1 MLSIINSLGLVGLNG
16 YLVKVEID
24 INRGLPTY
32 DIVGLGDAS
41 IKESK
46 QRVLSAIKNQHYN
59 FPIDKLTINL
69 APADIKKEGSYYDLP
84 ISIGI
89 LSATNQVTMPKE
101 KISEFAFI
109 GELSLDGSLRQVK
122 GVLPMLITARNLG
135 IKKVVVPFDN
145 ANEAGYLEGLD
156 VYGVKTLE
164 ELILFLNNEKIINPI
179 ENVSY
184 EFVKA
189 NSVLTGDFSQIKGQA
204 SAKRALEISAAGG
217 HNVLMI
223 GPPGSG
229 KTMLARAFPS
239 ILPDMTFDEA
249 LEVTKIHSIAGTLD
263 KSQGILTERPFR
275 SPHHTTTTVALT
287 GGGMKAKPGEVSLAH
302 NGVLFLD
309 EMPEYSRQT
318 IEALRQS
325 LEDGTITV
333 SRNAQTVEYP
343 ANFILIA
350 SMNPCP
356 CGNYGSTTKECK
368 CSPNQIH
375 KYLSKLSGPL
385 MDRIDMYIEVD
396 SVTFGDI
403 SGEIS
408 EEPSK
413 DIKVRVDK
421 ARQIQTERFANAHGQ
436 KIYSNSKM
444 TTTMLKKYCKL
455 DAVCNEMLKIAFDAL
470 KLSARAY
477 NRILKVAR
485 TIADLE
491 GSENIKREHI
501 FEAIGYRSLDE
512 KYWI

>member
-1 MLSIINSLGLVGLNG
+1 MLSIINSLGLIGLNG
-16 YLVKVEID
+16 YQVKVEID
-24 INRGLPTY
+24 INRGLPSY
-32 DIVGLGDAS
+32 EIVGLADTA

-46 QRVLSAIKNQHYN
+46 QRVVPALKNQGFT
-59 FPIDKLTINL
+59 FPVDKVVINL
-69 APADIKKEGSYYDLP
+69 APADTKKEGSYYDLP
-84 ISIGI
+84 ISVGV
-89 LSATNQVTMPKE
+89 LSATNQIKAKKE
-101 KISEFAFI
+101 FLDQFSFI
-109 GELSLDGSLRQVK
+109 GELSLDGSLRQIK

-135 IKKVVVPFDN
+135 VKKVVIPFEN
-145 ANEAGYLEGLD
+145 ANEASFIDGIE
-156 VYGVKTLE
+156 VYAVKNLK
-164 ELILFLNNEKIINPI
+164 ELTLFLNGEITLNKI
-179 ENVSY
+179 ESLTYSY
-184 EFVKA
+184 IK
-189 NSVLTGDFSQIKGQA
+189 SKTKVLTDFSQIKGQA

-229 KTMLARAFPS
+229 KTMLARAFPT

-249 LEVTKIHSIAGTLD
+249 LEVTKIHSISGTLD
-263 KSQGILTERPFR
+263 KSVGILTERPFR
-275 SPHHTTTTVALT
+275 TPHHTATTVALT
-287 GGGMKAKPGEVSLAH
+287 GGGRNAKPGEISLAH

-309 EMPEYSRQT
+309 EMPEYPRQT

-343 ANFILIA
+343 ANFVLIA

-356 CGNYGSTTKECK
+356 CGNYGSTQKQCK

-396 SVTFGDI
+396 GVTYQDI
-403 SGEIS
+403 SGEIK
-408 EEPSK
+408 EESSL
-413 DIKVRVDK
+413 DIKKRVDK
-421 ARQIQTERFANAHGQ
+421 AREIQTKRYEGQ

-444 TTTMLKKYCKL
+444 TNTMIKKYCKL
-455 DAVCNEMLKIAFDAL
+455 DKESNDMLQLAFDNL
-470 KLSARAY
+470 KLTARAY

-485 TIADLE
+485 TIADLD
-491 GSENIKREHI
+491 GSEDIKQDHI
-501 FEAIGYRSLDE
+501 FEAINYRSLDE

>member
-1 MLSIINSLGLVGLNG
+1 MLSIINSLGLVGLKG
-16 YLVKVEID
+16 YLVNVEID
-24 INRGLPTY
+24 INRGLPSY
-32 DIVGLGDAS
+32 DIVGLGDTA
-41 IKESK
+41 IRESK
-46 QRVLSAIKNQHYN
+46 QRVVSAIKNQRYT

-84 ISIGI
+84 ISVGI
-89 LSATNQVTMPKE
+89 LSATNQITMPKQE
-101 KISEFAFI
+101 LSNFAFI
-109 GELSLDGSLRQVK
+109 GELSLDGSIRQVK
-122 GVLPMLITARNLG
+122 GILPMLITARNLG
-135 IKKVVVPFDN
+135 IKKVVIPYEN
-145 ANEAGYLEGLD
+145 ANEGCYIEGLE
-156 VYGVKTLE
+156 VYSLKNLE
-164 ELILFLNNEKIINPI
+164 EVTQFLNKQLKVEPVK
-179 ENVSY
+179 NVSY
-184 EFVKA
+184 DIIK
-189 NSVLTGDFSQIKGQA
+189 SKSKCLGDFSQIKGQA

-263 KSQGILTERPFR
+263 KDLGILTERPFR

-287 GGGMKAKPGEVSLAH
+287 GGGAKAKPGEVSLAH

-309 EMPEYSRQT
+309 EMPEYSRST

-333 SRNAQTVEYP
+333 SRNSQTVEYP

-356 CGNYGSTTKECK
+356 CGNYGSTTKQCK

-375 KYLSKLSGPL
+375 NYLSKLSGPL

-396 SVTFGDI
+396 NISYQDI
-403 SGEIS
+403 SGEIEEEKS
-408 EEPSK
+408 E
-413 DIKVRVDK
+413 DIKARVDK
-421 ARQIQTERFANAHGQ
+421 ARAIQTQRFNNLNGQ
-436 KIYSNSKM
+436 KIHSNSKM
-444 TTTMLKKYCKL
+444 TQSMIKKYCKL
-455 DAVCNEMLKIAFDAL
+455 NKESNNMLEYAFDAL
-470 KLSARAY
+470 KLTARAY

-485 TIADLE
+485 TIADLD
-491 GSENIKREHI
+491 GCENIESRHI
-501 FEAIGYRSLDE
+501 FEAINYRSLDD

>member
-1 MLSIINSLGLVGLNG
+1 MLSIINSFGLIGLNG
-16 YLVKVEID
+16 YLVKVEVD

-32 DIVGLGDAS
+32 EIVGLADTA

-46 QRVLSAIKNQHYN
+46 QRVSPALKNQGFL
-59 FPIDKLTINL
+59 FPVDKVVVNL
-69 APADIKKEGSYYDLP
+69 APADTKKEGSYYDLP
-84 ISIGI
+84 ISVGI
-89 LSATNQVTMPKE
+89 LSATNQINTTKE
-101 KISEFAFI
+101 ELSSFSFI
-109 GELSLDGSLRQVK
+109 GELSLDGSLRQIK
-122 GVLPMLITARNLG
+122 GVLPMLITARKLG
-135 IKKVVVPFDN
+135 IKKVIIPYEN
-145 ANEAGYLEGLD
+145 AKEASFIEGIE
-156 VYGVKTLE
+156 VYAVKNLK
-164 ELILFLNNEKIINPI
+164 ELVLFLNKEIALDPV
-179 ENVSY
+179 ESLTYSY
-184 EFVKA
+184 IK
-189 NSVLTGDFSQIKGQA
+189 SKSKSIGDFSQIKGQA

-263 KSQGILTERPFR
+263 KDEGILTERPFR
-275 SPHHTTTTVALT
+275 TPHHTATTVALT
-287 GGGMKAKPGEVSLAH
+287 GGGRNAKPGEISLAH

-333 SRNAQTVEYP
+333 SRNAQSIEYP
-343 ANFILIA
+343 ANFILVA

-356 CGNYGSTTKECK
+356 CGNYGSTQKQCK

-396 SVTFGDI
+396 GVTYSDI
-403 SGEIS
+403 SGEIK
-408 EEPSK
+408 EESSQE
-413 DIKVRVDK
+413 IKKRVDF
-421 ARQIQTERFANAHGQ
+421 ARKIQTNRFENQ

-444 TTTMLKKYCKL
+444 TNAMIKKYCKL
-455 DAVCNEMLKIAFDAL
+455 DEESNKMLQLAFDNL
-470 KLSARAY
+470 KLTARAY

-485 TIADLE
+485 TIADLDGCE
-491 GSENIKREHI
+491 QIKQEHI
-501 FEAIGYRSLDE
+501 FEAINYRSLDD

>member
-1 MLSIINSLGLVGLNG
+1 MLSIINSLGLLGLKG

-24 INRGLPTY
+24 INKGLPSY
-32 DIVGLGDAS
+32 DIVGLGDTA
-41 IKESK
+41 IRESK
-46 QRVLSAIKNQHYN
+46 QRVASAIKNQHYI
-59 FPIDKLTINL
+59 FPIDKVTINL
-69 APADIKKEGSYYDLP
+69 APADVKKEGSYYDLP
-84 ISIGI
+84 ISVGI
-89 LSATNQVTMPKE
+89 LSATNQIKMQKE
-101 KISEFAFI
+101 ELSNFAFI
-109 GELSLDGSLRQVK
+109 GELSLDGSIRQVK
-122 GVLPMLITARNLG
+122 GVLPMLITARTLG
-135 IKKVVVPFDN
+135 IKKVIIPYEN
-145 ANEAGYLEGLD
+145 INEGCYIEGME
-156 VYGVKTLE
+156 VYGLKNLE
-164 ELILFLNNEKIINPI
+164 EVVSFLNKEKQI
-179 ENVSY
+179 EPVISVSY
-184 EFVKA
+184 DFIKA
-189 NSVLTGDFSQIKGQA
+189 KNQTIVNFSQIKGQS

-263 KSQGILTERPFR
+263 KDVGILTERPFR

-287 GGGMKAKPGEVSLAH
+287 GGGTKAKPGEISLAH

-309 EMPEYSRQT
+309 EMPEYSRNT

-356 CGNYGSTTKECK
+356 CGNYGSTTKQCK

-375 KYLSKLSGPL
+375 NYLSKLSGPL

-396 SVTFGDI
+396 NVSYADI
-403 SGEIS
+403 SGEIDEEKS
-408 EEPSK
+408 E
-413 DIKVRVDK
+413 DIKLRVDR
-421 ARQIQTERFANAHGQ
+421 ARKIQTERFKNCVGQ
-436 KIYSNSKM
+436 KIHSNSKM
-444 TTTMLKKYCKL
+444 TSSMIKKYCKI
-455 DAVCNEMLKIAFDAL
+455 DKKSDNMLEYAFDVL
-470 KLSARAY
+470 KLTARAY

-491 GSENIKREHI
+491 GEENIKQEHL
-501 FEAIGYRSLDE
+501 FEAINYRSLDD
-512 KYWI
+512 KYWF

>member
-1 MLSIINSLGLVGLNG
+1 MLSIINSLGLIGLNG
-16 YLVKVEID
+16 YLVKVEVD
-24 INRGLPTY
+24 VNKGLPSY
-32 DIVGLGDAS
+32 EIVGLADTA

-46 QRVLSAIKNQHYN
+46 QRVMPALKNQGFA
-59 FPIDKLTINL
+59 FPIDKIVINL
-69 APADIKKEGSYYDLP
+69 APADTKKEGSYYDLP
-84 ISIGI
+84 ISVGI
-89 LSATNQVTMPKE
+89 LNATNQIDASKDFL
-101 KISEFAFI
+101 SQFAFI
-109 GELSLDGSLRQVK
+109 GELSLDGSLRQIK
-122 GVLPMLITARNLG
+122 GVLPMLITARKLG
-135 IKKVVVPFDN
+135 IKKVVIPFEN
-145 ANEAGYLEGLD
+145 AKEASFIEGIE
-156 VYGVKTLE
+156 VYAVKNLKQ
-164 ELILFLNNEKIINPI
+164 LVLFLNNEEQLKPI
-179 ENVSY
+179 ESLSY
-184 EFVKA
+184 SYIKS
-189 NSVLTGDFSQIKGQA
+189 NTTLSSNFSQIKGQA

-229 KTMLARAFPS
+229 KTMLARAFPT

-263 KSQGILTERPFR
+263 KNIGILTERPFR
-275 SPHHTTTTVALT
+275 TPHHTATTVALT
-287 GGGMKAKPGEVSLAH
+287 GGGRNAKPGEISLAH

-333 SRNAQTVEYP
+333 SRNAQTIEYP
-343 ANFILIA
+343 SNFILIA

-356 CGNYGSTTKECK
+356 CGNYGSTQKQCK

-396 SVTFGDI
+396 GVTYNDI
-403 SGEIS
+403 SGEIKEESS
-408 EEPSK
+408 EE
-413 DIKVRVDK
+413 IKKRVDF
-421 ARQIQTERFANAHGQ
+421 ARKVQTARYENQ

-444 TTTMLKKYCKL
+444 TNSMIKQYCKL
-455 DAVCNEMLKIAFDAL
+455 DAESNQMLKLAFDNL
-470 KLSARAY
+470 KLTARAY

-485 TIADLE
+485 TIADLD
-491 GSENIKREHI
+491 GSEDIKQEHV
-501 FEAIGYRSLDE
+501 FEAINYRSLDD

>member
-24 INRGLPTY
+24 VNKGLPSY
-32 DIVGLGDAS
+32 DIVGLGDTA
-41 IKESK
+41 IRESK
-46 QRVLSAIKNQHYN
+46 QRVASAIKNQHYI
-59 FPIDKLTINL
+59 FPIEKLTINL

-84 ISIGI
+84 ISVGI
-89 LSATNQVTMPKE
+89 LTATNQITMQKE
-101 KISEFAFI
+101 ELSNYAFI
-109 GELSLDGSLRQVK
+109 GELSLDGSIRQVK
-122 GVLPMLITARNLG
+122 GVLPMLISARMLG
-135 IKKVVVPFDN
+135 IKKVIVPYEN
-145 ANEAGYLEGLD
+145 INEACYIDGLE
-156 VYGVKTLE
+156 VYGIKNLE
-164 ELILFLNNEKIINPI
+164 DVVLFLNKEKNITPAQC
-179 ENVSY
+179 VSY
-184 EFVKA
+184 SLIKSRTL
-189 NSVLTGDFSQIKGQA
+189 SVGDFSQIKGQS

-263 KSQGILTERPFR
+263 SNTGILTERPFR
-275 SPHHTTTTVALT
+275 CPHHTTTTVALT
-287 GGGMKAKPGEVSLAH
+287 GGGTKAKPGEISLAH

-309 EMPEYSRQT
+309 EMPEYSRNT

-333 SRNAQTVEYP
+333 SRNSQTIEYP

-356 CGNYGSTTKECK
+356 CGNYGSTIKQCK

-375 KYLSKLSGPL
+375 NYLAKLSGPL

-396 SVTFGDI
+396 NVSYEDI
-403 SGEIS
+403 SGEI
-408 EEPSK
+408 EEEKSI
-413 DIKVRVDK
+413 DIKKRVDN
-421 ARQIQTERFANAHGQ
+421 ARKIQTERFKSSSQ
-436 KIYSNSKM
+436 KIHSNSKM
-444 TTTMLKKYCKL
+444 TTGMIKKYCKL
-455 DAVCNEMLKIAFDAL
+455 NEESNQMLQYAFDTL
-470 KLSARAY
+470 KLTARAY

-485 TIADLE
+485 TIADLD
-491 GSENIKREHI
+491 GCENILQEHI
-501 FEAIGYRSLDE
+501 FEAINYRSLDD

>member
-1 MLSIINSLGLVGLNG
+1 MLSIINSFGLMGIEG

-24 INRGLPTY
+24 INRGLPGY
-32 DIVGLGDAS
+32 DVVGLADTA

-46 QRVLSAIKNQHYN
+46 QRVVSAIKNQGLN
-59 FPIDKLTINL
+59 FPIDKVIINL
-69 APADIKKEGSYYDLP
+69 APADTKKEGSFYDLP
-84 ISIGI
+84 ISVGI
-89 LSATNQVTMPKE
+89 LSATNQLKTDKA
-101 KISEFAFI
+101 ILSQFGFI
-109 GELSLDGSLRQVK
+109 GELSLEGSLRQVK
-122 GVLPMLITARNLG
+122 GILPILITARNLG
-135 IKKVVVPFDN
+135 FKKVVIPYEN
-145 ANEAGYLEGLD
+145 ANEASYIEGLE
-156 VYGVKTLE
+156 VYAVKDLKQLVT
-164 ELILFLNNEKIINPI
+164 FLNAEESITP
-179 ENVSY
+179 VQSFSY
-184 EFVKA
+184 EHIKSKLKV
-189 NSVLTGDFSQIKGQA
+189 VGDFSQIKGQA

-263 KSQGILTERPFR
+263 KNVGIITERPFR
-275 SPHHTTTTVALT
+275 APHHTSTTVALT
-287 GGGMKAKPGEVSLAH
+287 GGGKNAKPGEISLAH

-309 EMPEYSRQT
+309 EMPEYSRQS
-318 IEALRQS
+318 IESLRQS

-333 SRNAQTVEYP
+333 ARNAQTVEYP

-356 CGNYGSTTKECK
+356 CGNYGSTQKQCK

-375 KYLSKLSGPL
+375 KYLAKLSGPL

-396 SVTFGDI
+396 SVTYQDI
-403 SGEIS
+403 SGEIV
-408 EEPSK
+408 EENSQT
-413 DIKVRVDK
+413 IKKRVDE
-421 ARQIQTERFANAHGQ
+421 ARQIQTRRFEGQ

-444 TTTMLKKYCKL
+444 TNTMIKKYCKL
-455 DAVCNEMLKIAFDAL
+455 DKETNDILLLAFESL
-470 KLSARAY
+470 KLTARAY

-485 TIADLE
+485 TIADLDN
-491 GSENIKREHI
+491 SEEIKKEHVI
-501 FEAIGYRSLDE
+501 EAINYRSLDE

>member
-1 MLSIINSLGLVGLNG
+1 MLSIINSFGLIGLNG
-16 YLVKVEID
+16 YLVKVEVD

-32 DIVGLGDAS
+32 EIVGLADTA

-46 QRVLSAIKNQHYN
+46 QRVSPALKNQGFL
-59 FPIDKLTINL
+59 FPVDKVVVNL
-69 APADIKKEGSYYDLP
+69 APADTKKEGSYYDLP
-84 ISIGI
+84 ISVGI
-89 LSATNQVTMPKE
+89 LSATNQINTTKE
-101 KISEFAFI
+101 ELSSFSFI
-109 GELSLDGSLRQVK
+109 GELSLDGSLRQIK
-122 GVLPMLITARNLG
+122 GVLPMLITARKLG
-135 IKKVVVPFDN
+135 IKKVIIPYEN
-145 ANEAGYLEGLD
+145 AKEASFIEGIE
-156 VYGVKTLE
+156 VYAVKNLK
-164 ELILFLNNEKIINPI
+164 ELVLFLNKEIALNPV
-179 ENVSY
+179 ESLTYSY
-184 EFVKA
+184 IK
-189 NSVLTGDFSQIKGQA
+189 SKSKSIGDFSQIKGQA

-263 KSQGILTERPFR
+263 KDEGILTERPFR
-275 SPHHTTTTVALT
+275 TPHHTATTVALT
-287 GGGMKAKPGEVSLAH
+287 GGGRNAKPGEISLAH

-333 SRNAQTVEYP
+333 SRNAQSIEYP
-343 ANFILIA
+343 ANFILVA

-356 CGNYGSTTKECK
+356 CGNYGSTQKQCK

-396 SVTFGDI
+396 GVTYSDI
-403 SGEIS
+403 SGEIK
-408 EEPSK
+408 EESSQE
-413 DIKVRVDK
+413 IKKRVDF
-421 ARQIQTERFANAHGQ
+421 ARKIQTNRFENQ

-444 TTTMLKKYCKL
+444 TNAMIKKYCKL
-455 DAVCNEMLKIAFDAL
+455 DEESNKMLQLAFDNL
-470 KLSARAY
+470 KLTARAY

-485 TIADLE
+485 TIADLDGCE
-491 GSENIKREHI
+491 QIKQEHV
-501 FEAIGYRSLDE
+501 FEAINYRSLDD

>member
-1 MLSIINSLGLVGLNG
+1 MLSIINSFGLMGIEG

-24 INRGLPTY
+24 INRGLPGY
-32 DIVGLGDAS
+32 DVVGLADTA

-46 QRVLSAIKNQHYN
+46 QRVVSAIKNQGLN
-59 FPIDKLTINL
+59 FPIDKVIINL
-69 APADIKKEGSYYDLP
+69 APADTKKEGSFYDLP
-84 ISIGI
+84 ISVGI
-89 LSATNQVTMPKE
+89 LSATNQLKTDKA
-101 KISEFAFI
+101 ILSQFGFI
-109 GELSLDGSLRQVK
+109 GELSLEGSLRQVK
-122 GVLPMLITARNLG
+122 GILPILITARNLG
-135 IKKVVVPFDN
+135 FKKVVIPYEN
-145 ANEAGYLEGLD
+145 ANEASYIEGLE
-156 VYGVKTLE
+156 VYAVKDLKQLVT
-164 ELILFLNNEKIINPI
+164 FLNAEESITP
-179 ENVSY
+179 VQSFSY
-184 EFVKA
+184 EHIKSKLKV
-189 NSVLTGDFSQIKGQA
+189 VGDFSQIKGQA

-263 KSQGILTERPFR
+263 KNVGIITERPFR
-275 SPHHTTTTVALT
+275 APHHTSTTVALT
-287 GGGMKAKPGEVSLAH
+287 GGGKNAKPGEISLAH

-309 EMPEYSRQT
+309 EMPEYSRQS
-318 IEALRQS
+318 IESLRQS

-333 SRNAQTVEYP
+333 ARNAQTVEYP

-356 CGNYGSTTKECK
+356 CGNYGSTQKQCK

-375 KYLSKLSGPL
+375 KYLAKLSGPL

-396 SVTFGDI
+396 SVTYQDI
-403 SGEIS
+403 SGEII
-408 EEPSK
+408 EENSQT
-413 DIKVRVDK
+413 IKKRVDE
-421 ARQIQTERFANAHGQ
+421 ARQIQTRRFEGQ

-444 TTTMLKKYCKL
+444 TNTMIKKYCKL
-455 DAVCNEMLKIAFDAL
+455 DKETNDILLLAFESL
-470 KLSARAY
+470 KLTARAY

-485 TIADLE
+485 TIADLDN
-491 GSENIKREHI
+491 SEEIKKEHVI
-501 FEAIGYRSLDE
+501 EAINYRSLDE